1 MKIKEVNDTYGPR
14 LIFEDVCKKALYYYD
29 VFDDIY
35 LILQKD
41 SFTEINRKLRSVT
54 IGEMGSIYY
63 RWKTETFIEDILSA
77 IGHCAIDN
85 FIPLEC
91 DFSNLDIGKIYS
103 LKKAVERT
111 KEQKVYGE
119 L

>member
-1 MKIKEVNDTYGPR
+1 MKIKEVNDSFGPR
-14 LIFEDVCKKALYYYD
+14 LVFEDVCKKALYYYD
-29 VFDDIY
+29 VFDDVY

-41 SFTEINRKLRSVT
+41 SFTEINRKLRSVI
-54 IGEMGSIYY
+54 IGEIGCIYY
-63 RWKTETFIEDILSA
+63 KRSAEKFIEGILSA

-91 DFSNLDIGKIYS
+91 DVGNLDIEKVYS
-103 LKKAVERT
+103 LKKAIERT
-111 KEQKVYGE
+111 KEQKTYGE